1 MEKNIER
8 FVEKCSEHYHDFL
21 KDFAKNFNEEKQGL
35 IEKIR
40 KVQPIS
46 NEEWELIQGKY
57 RTDLEMAR
65 VLITTPFVYSHL
77 KHQVVQDFLDGILT
91 ADKYSLKT
99 PFIEDILLHYKNISE
114 VQLEELFY
122 KEHARVTNAVAEY
135 GFDNGIPEKAVKQ
148 IMHTELMVLDGKLSK
163 PLHFSPCYEMFSQI
177 NSDALLK
184 FVLDNMPH
192 NNEYE
197 EGVATG
203 LINSIDIS
211 DKKKNEIFNLYGC
224 DINEL
229 KTGTREI
236 IEALYL
242 STVEAAIPEDKSIF
256 KHDRHAYNNSRR
268 AGVFLENAIQKEM
281 LPVEL
286 QYDLV
291 CRLVQDGEKH
301 KDRGRDP
308 VIGLITE
315 KTKSAM
321 VLHLIFKTAR
331 HTSDRDAACTNPNVA
346 QNDMIEQAKIYY
358 DKIIN
363 NFEKNKEV
371 LPKWYEVVA
380 DMGMRTQLR
389 RHMYNGLLK
398 TQNYVALESMLF
410 SLYTP
415 EEFYKK
421 AQEIANQKVEKGN
434 KMWRVL
440 QVKSVVKDI
449 LKEKGLLTE
458 EYFKAVSATAH
469 SLISQFDKGN
479 FMRNITIASAFYRE
493 HPLIAEHLKEICL
506 KTANRLEYKDRPKE
520 ECLEEMNKF
529 LSAKE
534 HDWVMRD
541 WSIEPPANMKP
552 MQIKRAI
559 NHLIDEFSQ
568 LLKDDVGM
576 AYDKLPQIA
585 DRYAELEDEHIRKE
599 EKIKKYIEEHPELH
613 TR

>member
-8 FVEKCSEHYHDFL
+8 FVGKCKNHYHDFL
-21 KDFAKNFNEEKQGL
+21 NDFAENFSEEKQNL
-35 IEKIR
+35 IYKLR
-40 KVQPIS
+40 NVKPIS
-46 NEEWELIQGKY
+46 NEEWDLIQVKY
-57 RTDLEMAR
+57 RADLEMAR

-77 KHQVVQDFLDGILT
+77 KHQVVQDFLDGIIK

-99 PFIEDILLHYKNISE
+99 PFVEDILLHYHNISE

-122 KEHARVTNAVAEY
+122 QEHARVTNAVAEY
-135 GFDNGIPEKAVKQ
+135 GFDNGIPEKAIKQ
-148 IMHTELMVLDGKLSK
+148 IMQTELMVLDGKLSK
-163 PLHFSPCYEMFSQI
+163 PARFSPRYEMFSQI

-184 FVLDNMPH
+184 FVLDNMPK
-192 NNEYE
+192 NNEFE
-197 EGVATG
+197 EGVSTG
-203 LINSIDIS
+203 LINSPDIS

-224 DINEL
+224 DMSEL
-229 KTGTREI
+229 KMPTREM

-242 STVEAAIPEDKSIF
+242 STVEVAIPEDKSIF
-256 KHDRHAYNNSRR
+256 KHDRNAYNNSRR
-268 AGVFLENAIQKEM
+268 AEMFIENAINREM
-281 LPVEL
+281 LPIEL

-291 CRLVQDGEKH
+291 CRLVKDGEKH

-331 HTSDRDAACTNPNVA
+331 HVSDRDAACTNPNVA

-398 TQNYVALESMLF
+398 TQNYIALESMLF

-421 AQEIANQKVEKGN
+421 AQEIANQKVKEGN
-434 KMWRVL
+434 NMWRVL
-440 QVKSVVKDI
+440 QVKSIVKDI

-458 EYFKAVSATAH
+458 EYFRAVSATAY
-469 SLISQFDKGN
+469 SLILQFDKGN

-506 KTANRLEYKDRPKE
+506 ETANRLEYKERTKE

-541 WSIEPPANMKP
+541 WSVEPPANMKP
-552 MQIKRAI
+552 MQIKRAM
-559 NHLIDEFSQ
+559 NHLTDEFSK
-568 LLKDDVGM
+568 LLKEDVGT

-585 DRYAELEDEHIRKE
+585 DRYAELEDEFIRKE

>member
-8 FVEKCSEHYHDFL
+8 FIEKCENDYHDFL
-21 KDFAKNFNEEKQGL
+21 KDFAKHFSEEKYNL
-35 IEKIR
+35 IAKLREVK
-40 KVQPIS
+40 PIS
-46 NEEWELIQGKY
+46 NEEWDLIQGKY

-77 KHQVVQDFLDGILT
+77 KQQVVQDFLDGILT

-99 PFIEDILLHYKNISE
+99 SFIEDILLHYKNISE
-114 VQLEELFY
+114 VQLESLFY
-122 KEHARVTNAVAEY
+122 KEHARVTNAIGEY
-135 GFDNGIPEKAVKQ
+135 GFDNGIPEIVAKQ

-163 PLHFSPCYEMFSQI
+163 PLHFSPNYGMFAQI
-177 NSDALLK
+177 NSDSLLK
-184 FVLDNMPH
+184 LVLDNMPK

-197 EGVATG
+197 EGIATG
-203 LINSIDIS
+203 LINSPDIS
-211 DKKKNEIFNLYGC
+211 DKKKNEIFNMYGC

-229 KTGTREI
+229 QMVTREM

-242 STVEAAIPEDKSIF
+242 SAVEAAIPEDKSVF
-256 KHDRHAYNNSRR
+256 KHDRYAYNNSRR
-268 AGVFLENAIQKEM
+268 AGVFIENMINREM
-281 LPVEL
+281 LPIEL

-291 CRLVQDGEKH
+291 CRLVKDGEKH

-421 AQEIANQKVEKGN
+421 AQEIANQKVKEDN

-440 QVKSVVKDI
+440 QVKSVVRSKI
-449 LKEKGLLTE
+449 VHIQPCHT
-458 EYFKAVSATAH
+458 Y
-469 SLISQFDKGN
+469 
-479 FMRNITIASAFYRE
+479 AS
-493 HPLIAEHLKEICL
+493 
-506 KTANRLEYKDRPKE
+506 NSRLQ
-520 ECLEEMNKF
+520 
-529 LSAKE
+529 A
-534 HDWVMRD
+534 
-541 WSIEPPANMKP
+541 PA
-552 MQIKRAI
+552 R
-559 NHLIDEFSQ
+559 
-568 LLKDDVGM
+568 
-576 AYDKLPQIA
+576 
-585 DRYAELEDEHIRKE
+585 
-599 EKIKKYIEEHPELH
+599 
-613 TR
+613 

>member
-8 FVEKCSEHYHDFL
+8 FIEKCENDYHDFL
-21 KDFAKNFNEEKQGL
+21 KDFAKNFSEEKYNL
-35 IEKIR
+35 IAKLREVK
-40 KVQPIS
+40 PIS
-46 NEEWELIQGKY
+46 NEEWDLIQGKY
-57 RTDLEMAR
+57 RADLEMAR

-77 KHQVVQDFLDGILT
+77 KQQVIQDFLDGILT

-99 PFIEDILLHYKNISE
+99 SFIEDILLHYKNISE
-114 VQLEELFY
+114 VQLENLFY
-122 KEHARVTNAVAEY
+122 KEHARVTNAIGEY
-135 GFDNGIPEKAVKQ
+135 GFDNGIPEKVAKQ

-163 PLHFSPCYEMFSQI
+163 PLHFSPNYKMFAQI
-177 NSDALLK
+177 NSDSLLK
-184 FVLDNMPH
+184 LVLDNMPK

-197 EGVATG
+197 EGIATG
-203 LINSIDIS
+203 IINSPDIS
-211 DKKKNEIFNLYGC
+211 DKKKNEIFNMYGC

-229 KTGTREI
+229 QMVTKEM

-242 STVEAAIPEDKSIF
+242 SAVESAIPEDKSIF
-256 KHDRHAYNNSRR
+256 KHDRMAYNNSRR
-268 AGVFLENAIQKEM
+268 AGMFIENMINREM
-281 LPVEL
+281 LPIEL

-291 CRLVQDGEKH
+291 CRLVKDGEKH
-301 KDRGRDP
+301 KDRSRDP

-331 HTSDRDAACTNPNVA
+331 HTSDRDTACTNPNIA
-346 QNDMIEQAKIYY
+346 KEDMIEQAQIYY

-363 NFEKNKEV
+363 NFEKEKEV
-371 LPKWYEVVA
+371 LPKWYEIVA

-421 AQEIANQKVEKGN
+421 AQEIANQKVEEGN

-506 KTANRLEYKDRPKE
+506 ETANRLEYKDRPKE

-541 WSIEPPANMKP
+541 WSIEPPENMKP
-552 MQIKRAI
+552 MQIKRAM
-559 NHLIDEFSQ
+559 NNLMDDFSK
-568 LLKDDVGM
+568 LLKDDVSQ

-585 DRYAELEDEHIRKE
+585 NRYAALEDEHIRKE
-599 EKIKKYIEEHPELH
+599 AKIREYIDSHPELH